1 MERIEFKVEGM
12 HCSNCA
18 LTIEKYLSKEHLQN
32 IKVNFVTSDISFDSN
47 SHLNIEAIKT
57 GLKSIGY
64 PVLSSVSNSI
74 TTEKKSWN
82 FQSFLKSKIQLLIVS
97 AIFTIP
103 LSLHMFGLHFH
114 VLMNPFVQLA
124 FALPVYLIGLSF
136 FGASGIR
143 SIWKGIPNM
152 NVLITLGSTA
162 AMGYSIYGIAI
173 GRAEDFMF
181 FETAATAITF
191 ILLGNVIEDRS
202 IRQTQKAL
210 QQLAKSQKV
219 IANMIAF
226 DNNHQEEIFEVE
238 NTILRVGDLVLI
250 KTGEQVPMDCKILW
264 GDASVNE
271 AIITGESIPVQK
283 QMKDFLI
290 GGSIVESGTVK
301 AQITA
306 VGNETV
312 LSNILK
318 MVLNAQT
325 EKPPIQQMADKIS
338 AIFVPAV
345 IAIALITLGINYW
358 FAHQTFSESLLRSIA
373 VLVISCPCAMG
384 LATPAAIAVGLGR
397 AAKSGVLF
405 KNAKS
410 LEIFKNIKQV
420 VFDKTGTLTTGK
432 FQIGNYKNLIVDEAE
447 FKRIVF
453 SLEKYSNH
461 PTGKCI
467 ATEWKSNNEIR
478 WAKIEELKGLGMKA
492 IDKED
497 NEFIVGSYH
506 IATSVTTEQGH
517 NIYVLKNNQ
526 LLGWIDV
533 ADTIRPEAKQV
544 IQSLHSAGIH
554 TVLLSGDHKAN
565 CEKVANE
572 LGITEFY
579 FEQTPQ
585 QKLNTI
591 TRLNQT
597 IPTAMVGDGIN
608 DAPALAKATVGISL
622 SDATQI
628 AVQSSQVVLMSHGL
642 QHLPHA
648 LGIGK
653 QTYLTIKQNLFWA
666 LAYNIIAI
674 PVAAYGLLGKYAPA
688 YGALLMGL
696 SDVVLVINSLRLKW
710 KKVF

>member
-1 MERIEFKVEGM
+1 
-12 HCSNCA
+12 
-18 LTIEKYLSKEHLQN
+18 
-32 IKVNFVTSDISFDSN
+32 
-47 SHLNIEAIKT
+47 
-57 GLKSIGY
+57 
-64 PVLSSVSNSI
+64 
-74 TTEKKSWN
+74 
-82 FQSFLKSKIQLLIVS
+82 
-97 AIFTIP
+97 
-103 LSLHMFGLHFH
+103 
-114 VLMNPFVQLA
+114 
-124 FALPVYLIGLSF
+124 
-136 FGASGIR
+136 
-143 SIWKGIPNM
+143 M

-162 AMGYSIYGIAI
+162 AMGYSIYGIVI

-181 FETAATAITF
+181 FETAATTITF

-202 IRQTQKAL
+202 VRQTQKAL

-219 IANMIAF
+219 MANMIAF
-226 DNNHQEEIFEVE
+226 DNNHQEQIFEIE

-264 GDASVNE
+264 GEATVNE

-290 GGSIVESGTVK
+290 GGSIVESGTLK

-325 EKPPIQQMADKIS
+325 EKPPIQQVADKIS
-338 AIFVPAV
+338 AVFVPAV
-345 IAIALITLGINYW
+345 IAIALITLSINYW
-358 FAHQTFSESLLRSIA
+358 GAHQTFSESLLRSIA

-384 LATPAAIAVGLGR
+384 LATPAATAVGLGR

-432 FQIGNYKNLIVDEAE
+432 FEIFSYKNLIIDESE

-461 PTGKCI
+461 PIGKCI
-467 ATEWKSNNEIR
+467 ATEWKLNNDIR

-492 IDKED
+492 TDKEG
-497 NEFIVGSYH
+497 NEFIAGSYQ
-506 IATSVTTEQGH
+506 IGTSVTTEQGH

-526 LLGWIDV
+526 LVGWVDV

-544 IQSLHSAGIH
+544 IQSLHLAGIH
-554 TVLLSGDHKAN
+554 TVLLSGDHQSN

-572 LGITEFY
+572 LDFKEFY
-579 FEQTPQ
+579 FEQSPQ
-585 QKLNTI
+585 QKLDTI
-591 TRLNQT
+591 TRLNQI

-622 SDATQI
+622 SDATHI
-628 AVQSSQVVLMSHGL
+628 AVQSSQVVLMNHGL
-642 QHLPHA
+642 KHLPHA

-653 QTYLTIKQNLFWA
+653 HTYLTIKQNLFWA

-674 PVAAYGLLGKYAPA
+674 PIAAYGLLGKYAPA

>member
-1 MERIEFKVEGM
+1 MEKVEFKVEGM

-18 LTIEKYLSKEHLQN
+18 LTIDKYLSKQHLQN
-32 IKVNFVTSDISFDSN
+32 IKVNFVTGDISFDSTTEID
-47 SHLNIEAIKT
+47 IEAIKI

-64 PVLSSVSNSI
+64 PVLSSVSNSV
-74 TTEKKSWN
+74 TAEKKSWN
-82 FQSFLKSKIQLLIVS
+82 FQSFLKSKIQLLLVS

-103 LSLHMFGLHFH
+103 LSLHMIGLHLH
-114 VLMNPFVQLA
+114 MLMNPYIQLA
-124 FALPVYLIGLSF
+124 FALPVYLIGVSF
-136 FGASGIR
+136 FGISGIR
-143 SIWKGIPNM
+143 SILKGIPNM

-162 AMGYSIYGIAI
+162 AMGYSIYGIVI

-181 FETAATAITF
+181 FETAATTITF

-202 IRQTQKAL
+202 VRQTQKAL
-210 QQLAKSQKV
+210 QKLAKSQKV
-219 IANMIAF
+219 MANMIAF
-226 DNNHQEEIFEVE
+226 DNNHQEQIFEVE

-290 GGSIVESGTVK
+290 GGSIVETGTVK

-345 IAIALITLGINYW
+345 IAIALITLGANYW
-358 FAHQTFSESLLRSIA
+358 FAHQTFSESLLRGIA

-432 FQIGNYKNLIVDEAE
+432 FEISSYKNIVNDESE

-461 PTGKCI
+461 PIGKCI

-478 WAKIEELKGLGMKA
+478 WAKIEELKGLGMEA
-492 IDKED
+492 SDKEG
-497 NEFIVGSYH
+497 NRFIAGSYQ

-517 NIYVLKNNQ
+517 NIYILKNNQ

-544 IQSLHSAGIH
+544 IQSLHSASIH

-572 LGITEFY
+572 LGITEIY

-585 QKLNTI
+585 QKLDTI
-591 TRLNQT
+591 IRLNQL

-622 SDATQI
+622 SDATQV

-653 QTYLTIKQNLFWA
+653 HTYLTIKQNLFWA

-674 PVAAYGLLGKYAPA
+674 PVAAWGLLGKYAPA